1 MRRRWRLACGM
12 SVIGATFCSV
22 LGVQAVSV
30 PGSAAPAAGFAS
42 HPVLSAG
49 TDVTAAIG
57 PSGTPSF
64 VATFRGTKLNTKV
77 WDRCYPWA
85 SQTGCTNFGNPEY
98 EWYTPGQVRVYDGLL
113 HLVAQRERTVGLSS
127 TGARKIYYCR
137 SGMITSFPGLRFK
150 YGFIQIRARDPHGA
164 GLWPALWLAAASL
177 KYPPEIDILETWA
190 NWRAGVFFHPY
201 PLSAHNYSLDRHLIP
216 VSWTRG
222 WQTYSLKWTYYRLT
236 YYVGS
241 TKVWTI
247 TQNVP
252 HQAMYFI
259 ANVAENKPAYKG
271 YCTGQMKIKWVK
283 YWKTP

>member
-1 MRRRWRLACGM
+1 MRQRWRLAFGI

-22 LGVQAVSV
+22 LGLQAVSAQTPAARAAGPV
-30 PGSAAPAAGFAS
+30 ASSGTETPASAAP
-42 HPVLSAG
+42 
-49 TDVTAAIG
+49 
-57 PSGTPSF
+57 SGKPNW
-64 VATFRGTKLNTKV
+64 VAVFRGTSLNTNR
-77 WDRCYPWA
+77 WDTCYPWVKL
-85 SQTGCTNFGNPEY
+85 TGCTNFGNNEY
-98 EWYTPGQVRVYDGLL
+98 EWYTPGQVRVYNDYL
-113 HLVAQRERTVGLSS
+113 HLVAQRERTVGRTS
-127 TGARKIYYCR
+127 TGAKKIYYCR
-137 SGMITSFPGLRFK
+137 SGMVTSYPGLRFK
-150 YGFIQIRARDPHGA
+150 YGFIRIVARDPHGL

-190 NWRAGVFFHPY
+190 DWRAGVFFHPY

-216 VSWTRG
+216 VSLTHG
-222 WQTYSLKWTYYRLT
+222 WQTYSLKWSYYRLT
-236 YYVGS
+236 YYVGG

-271 YCTGQMKIKWVK
+271 YCTGQMEIKSVA